1 MGSYLK
7 VNWRKGVS
15 QKDLESLKIKS
26 WIYRFCAHSV
36 PGMMVVTGNKRQK
49 FLPSFNL
56 YPDLSTSA
64 VSGMMKYSSQEDHVM
79 MLMQISS
86 GLMSECVQLTS

>member
-15 QKDLESLKIKS
+15 QKDLASLKIKS

-56 YPDLSTSA
+56 YPALSTSA
-64 VSGMMKYSSQEDHVM
+64 VSGMLKYSSQGGHVK

-86 GLMSECVQLTS
+86 GLMSDSIQLIC